1 MWFVIMC
8 VYEIKRVYS
17 YIRII
22 KTVCSGH
29 FLYGYQ
35 LWPQEDIRRK
45 SGIFFL
51 YVTFWVNVRKVNS
64 DTDML
69 VSEEA
74 PFGLPSSFKND
85 TFAWITWIIV
95 KTFVFVCKK
104 ANRSEVF
111 SYILDFFFSP
121 VDPKHHL
128 VAVQLQWIL
137 PPQPSP
143 WPPCK
148 RQK

>member
-1 MWFVIMC
+1 MIRYYVCIWDKESVFIYQNYKDSLLRTFFVRLPA
-8 VYEIKRVYS
+8 VATR
-17 YIRII
+17 
-22 KTVCSGH
+22 GH
-29 FLYGYQ
+29 PKKKWDILPLCNFLSQ
-35 LWPQEDIRRK
+35 RK
-45 SGIFFL
+45 EGELI
-51 YVTFWVNVRKVNS
+51 
-64 DTDML
+64 TDML
-69 VSEEA
+69 VSQEA